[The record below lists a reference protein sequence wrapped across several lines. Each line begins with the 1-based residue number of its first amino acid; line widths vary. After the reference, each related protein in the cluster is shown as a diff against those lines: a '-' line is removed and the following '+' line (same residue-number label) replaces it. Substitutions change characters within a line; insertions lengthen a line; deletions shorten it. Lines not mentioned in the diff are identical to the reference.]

1 MGWLGRNAKRGMQ
14 IHSDILR
21 RCKSM
26 IFSSGLPVLT
36 FTVVFHLYEIL
47 GIVCECAEVEMFIQ
61 SLGFCFFMATVNA
74 S

>member
-1 MGWLGRNAKRGMQ
+1 MGWLGRE
-14 IHSDILR
+14 S
-21 RCKSM
+21 
-26 IFSSGLPVLT
+26 IFFCSNLPALT